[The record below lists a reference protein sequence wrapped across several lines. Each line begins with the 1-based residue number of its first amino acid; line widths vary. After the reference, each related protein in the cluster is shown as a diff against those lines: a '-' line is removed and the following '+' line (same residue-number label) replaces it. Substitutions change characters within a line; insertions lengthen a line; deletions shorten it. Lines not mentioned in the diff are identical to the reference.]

1 MVSKTANSSS
11 ELTVDVLENVIF
23 QEIGI
28 HKNERGGVLFDD
40 FKGHSTD
47 DVNKYVKSF
56 KSNRDVD
63 YSYELCSFLIMDGG
77 ITQKSQPI
85 DAFVAKVFKCLLREY
100 YDNYMLNADENES
113 GHTIPPSRQLMEI

>member
-1 MVSKTANSSS
+1 MSKTANSIS
-11 ELTVDVLENVIF
+11 ELTIEVLENVIF

-63 YSYELCSFLIMDGG
+63 YSYELCRFLIMAGG
-77 ITQKSQPI
+77 ISTKS
-85 DAFVAKVFKCLLREY
+85 
-100 YDNYMLNADENES
+100 
-113 GHTIPPSRQLMEI
+113 